1 MKYLGIKIDH
11 LLKFD
16 EHVAYIKN
24 EIAKKVGYLKRIS
37 GSLSPWAR
45 EIVFN
50 TTIDP
55 HFKYCSSILLGLNHQ
70 DISALQKLQNKGMR
84 AILHCHY
91 LTHRAD
97 MLRELDW
104 LSVHQSIIFKT
115 IMFIYDVIHSEDE
128 EMQKYIKKNCDI
140 HSHYTRGQQKFH
152 MPNQNNKTGQKSLF
166 IKGLKIYNSVPEAIK
181 SELTGL
187 KKCV

>member
-1 MKYLGIKIDH
+1 MLISTSAVKRQKLLDSNPDCKITINDKQIEFQESMEYLGIKIDH

-16 EHVAYIKN
+16 EHVEYIKN
-24 EIAKKVGYLKRIS
+24 KIAKKVGYLKRIS

-91 LTHRAD
+91 LTHRAEGAR
-97 MLRELDW
+97 LAVCTPEHHFQNYN
-104 LSVHQSIIFKT
+104 VHI
-115 IMFIYDVIHSEDE
+115 
-128 EMQKYIKKNCDI
+128 
-140 HSHYTRGQQKFH
+140 
-152 MPNQNNKTGQKSLF
+152 
-166 IKGLKIYNSVPEAIK
+166 
-181 SELTGL
+181 
-187 KKCV
+187 